1 VSLVDGKVVYV
12 QMPAEELRRRN
23 LELALADLNEVI
35 RLRPRDSHYYYVR
48 GRLYEELGEP
58 EKAAADF
65 ERSGVRR
72 AR

>member
-1 VSLVDGKVVYV
+1 VTLVDGKVVYV
-12 QMPAEELRRRN
+12 QMPVEELRRRN
-23 LELALADLNEVI
+23 LELALADMNEVI
-35 RLRPRDSHYYYVR
+35 RLRPGYSTNYFFR